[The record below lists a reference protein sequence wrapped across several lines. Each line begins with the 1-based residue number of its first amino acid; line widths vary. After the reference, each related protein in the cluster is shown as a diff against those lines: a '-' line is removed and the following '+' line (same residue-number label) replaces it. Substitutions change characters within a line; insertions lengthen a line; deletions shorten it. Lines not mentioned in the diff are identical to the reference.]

1 MTDSARPAS
10 RQEASI
16 AGAGAFS
23 APRSGATAEASKD
36 GTVRSYVAIG
46 DSFTEGLADA
56 RPDGTYRGWAD
67 LLAGHLA
74 RHLTTDGGPALRY
87 ANLAIRGKLLGQV
100 AAEQVVP
107 AVTLRP
113 DLVSIA
119 AGGNDL
125 IRPGGADP
133 DGLAEVFEDAVRRLQ
148 DAGARVLVVTGF
160 PPPFPLLRR
169 VRGRVALYNL
179 HLRAIADRQGCLVV
193 DLWAMPPLRDPRSW
207 SIDRLH
213 LSTDGHRRI
222 ALRAAE
228 VLGVPV
234 GDDWREPLPP
244 VAPVDRASQLRAD
257 LRWTREHLLPWVGR
271 RIRGRSSGDG
281 VTAKRP
287 DLAPVDC

>member
-1 MTDSARPAS
+1 VADSAPAAI
-10 RQEASI
+10 R
-16 AGAGAFS
+16 
-23 APRSGATAEASKD
+23 T
-36 GTVRSYVAIG
+36 YVAIG
-46 DSFTEGLADA
+46 DSFTEGLSDT

-74 RHLTTDGGPALRY
+74 RHLSGHPAIRPATPANAPPGGATGALQY

-100 AAEQVVP
+100 AGEQVEP
-107 AVTLRP
+107 AVALRP

-125 IRPGGADP
+125 IRPGGVDADA
-133 DGLAEVFEDAVRRLQ
+133 LADVFEDAVGRLQ
-148 DAGARVLVVTGF
+148 DAGVRVLLVTGF

-193 DLWAMPPLRDPRSW
+193 DPWAMPPLRDPRAW

-213 LSTDGHRRI
+213 LAADGHRRI

-228 VLGVPV
+228 VLGIPV
-234 GDDWREPLPP
+234 GEDWREPLPV

-271 RIRGRSSGDG
+271 RISGRSSGDG
-281 VTAKRP
+281 ITAKRP
-287 DLAPVDC
+287 DLAPLD